1 VQNLNQIKR
10 TNAYQYMHHDVL
22 HNNEKIIYAMS
33 ECSAWLATLNLL
45 KEESY
50 ALKSKLSEALD
61 NTTDKA
67 LLAEAENFH
76 NLFIVRDEYI
86 RDIAAD
92 TKNHEKK
99 LGEILSKN
107 PTDRQWMKPQE
118 KLRNEIAY
126 LERDF
131 SEMRTNFYRVFFNEQ
146 QDKKS

>member
-1 VQNLNQIKR
+1 
-10 TNAYQYMHHDVL
+10 MHHDVL

-61 NTTDKA
+61 N
-67 LLAEAENFH
+67 
-76 NLFIVRDEYI
+76 
-86 RDIAAD
+86 